1 MPTILRNQAEA
12 VSVDMGFSSLQDYIR
27 LLLRKTLVGELGV
40 YVGPKP
46 IVLSARNDR
55 RYNKMMDDI
64 NSGKEVVYGAKSA
77 DDLLDQL
84 YGRKNPV
91 RAKVSKKL

>member
-1 MPTILRNQAEA
+1 MPLELRTRAEA
-12 VSVDMGFSSLQDYIR
+12 VSVEMGFSSLQDYIR
-27 LLLRKTLVGELGV
+27 LILKKTLIGELGV

-46 IVLSARNDR
+46 VVLSPGNAR
-55 RYNKMMDDI
+55 RYDKMIEDI
-64 NSGKEVVYGAKSA
+64 NSGKEMVYRAEDA
-77 DDLLDQL
+77 EDLLDQL